1 MKLMNCCS
9 TDAQA
14 AEGAPFDEERAPAP
28 LDEAGRG
35 CARCGSASRPVT
47 RRTVLLMIKPELLD
61 RAGEGEYRFCA
72 GPDCRVVYFTEGGGP
87 CFTTDD
93 LRARFGLK
101 ERNDPVP
108 LCYCF
113 GFDERD
119 AREEIARTGGCSIPR
134 RISTLIKQGMC
145 ACLERNPSGAC
156 CLGEVNRAV
165 RRLLAGVDE
174 ASPGGLAVEEVV
186 P

>member
-1 MKLMNCCS
+1 ML
-9 TDAQA
+9 
-14 AEGAPFDEERAPAP
+14 
-28 LDEAGRG
+28 
-35 CARCGSASRPVT
+35 
-47 RRTVLLMIKPELLD
+47 KPELLD

-72 GPDCRVVYFTEGGGP
+72 DPDSRVVYSTEGGGP

-93 LRARFGLK
+93 LRVRVGLK
-101 ERNDPVP
+101 ERGDPVP

-119 AREEIARTGGCSIPR
+119 AREEIARTGQCLIPQ
-134 RISTLIKQGMC
+134 RITALIRQGMC

-156 CLGEVNRAV
+156 CLGEVNKAV
-165 RRLLAGVDE
+165 KRLLAGAVE
-174 ASPGGLAVEEVV
+174 APSDGVAVEEVV

>member
-1 MKLMNCCS
+1 MSCCE
-9 TDAQA
+9 TGPPPNEA
-14 AEGAPFDEERAPAP
+14 APFNEETPPAP

-35 CARCGSASRPVT
+35 CARCGSASRLVT
-47 RRTVLLMIKPELLD
+47 RRTVLLMLRPELLD

-72 GPDCRVVYFTEGGGP
+72 DPDCRVVYFTEGGGP

-93 LRARFGLK
+93 LRVRVGLR
-101 ERNDPVP
+101 EREAPVP

-113 GFDERD
+113 GFDEQG
-119 AREEIARTGGCSIPR
+119 AREEIARTGQCLIPR
-134 RISTLIKQGMC
+134 RISALIKQGMC

-165 RRLLAGVDE
+165 KRLLAGRVE
-174 ASPGGLAVEEVV
+174 APQTG
-186 P
+186 

>member
-1 MKLMNCCS
+1 MSCCETEKPATEAS
-9 TDAQA
+9 PFNE
-14 AEGAPFDEERAPAP
+14 EGSPQD
-28 LDEAGRG
+28 GTNRG
-35 CARCGSASRPVT
+35 CTRCGAASRLVT
-47 RRTVLLMIKPELLD
+47 RRTVLLMLRPELLD

-72 GPDCRVVYFTEGGGP
+72 DPHCRVVYFTEGEGP
-87 CFTTDD
+87 CFTTAD
-93 LRARFGLK
+93 LRVRVGLK
-101 ERNDPVP
+101 EKDDPVP

-119 AREEIARTGGCSIPR
+119 AREEIARTGQCSIPR
-134 RISTLIKQGMC
+134 RISALIKQGMC

-165 RRLLAGVDE
+165 KRLLAEADE
-174 ASPGGLAVEEVV
+174 APPVGVAVEEVV